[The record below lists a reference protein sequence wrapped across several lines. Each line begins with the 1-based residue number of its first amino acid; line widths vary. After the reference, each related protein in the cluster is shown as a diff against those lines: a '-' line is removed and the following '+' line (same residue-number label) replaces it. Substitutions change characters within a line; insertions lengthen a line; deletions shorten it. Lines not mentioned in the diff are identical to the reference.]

1 VQGEMVPKHELF
13 KSIPLHIQELN
24 YEKNAYE
31 LKDHVGEETLSSILL
46 PKVGLTKRTF
56 LASFPSRLLKNN

>member
-1 VQGEMVPKHELF
+1 LF